1 MGWRCVMQ
9 VHTDPD
15 ATVNHVVHRPPFH
28 SLFEAAADFFSP
40 MLKCD
45 ACGAECRQRHC
56 ERTGAVRP
64 IEEGHAW
71 LRSTANEIEHICPS
85 CGESIWVLVATTY
98 VYPAG

>member
-1 MGWRCVMQ
+1 MK

-15 ATVNHVVHRPPFH
+15 ATVNHVVHRRPFH
-28 SLFEAAADFFSP
+28 SLFETAADFFSP

-71 LRSTANEIEHICPS
+71 LRSTANEIEHICAS